1 MLRHQFILAGVLPVV
16 LAGWVGAEEVLVVE
30 QDYNLV
36 RADKEGPAGTD
47 GRQRMCV
54 AEDWIRIDEF
64 AGTSKQPVETYLIDL
79 EKKLI
84 VNLDNEKLTKTVETF
99 DQRRERLEQ
108 KKKKIR
114 TDLDNLPEGPQKKKT
129 EQLYR
134 ALLDDERS
142 YKLVADKKAEKK
154 KIADVECV
162 PMKIVDQSSEGY
174 EPMTAY
180 LHPELEMPHNSAD
193 ILYLLH
199 IVGPHMRDFLNKN
212 KSQCRRL
219 PMELT
224 ADLPVGGTLHV
235 QVTKVE
241 KVKRDKLDPNL
252 MSIPE
257 GYKEKVVGPPKAD
270 TNAKPD

>member
-1 MLRHQFILAGVLPVV
+1 MLRHQSILAGVLLVV
-16 LAGWVGAEEVLVVE
+16 LAGWVHAEEVLVVE

-36 RADKEGPAGTD
+36 RADKEGMAGTD
-47 GRQRMCV
+47 GRQKMVV

-64 AGTSKQPVETYLIDL
+64 TGTSKQPVETYLIDL

-108 KKKKIR
+108 RKKKIKA
-114 TDLDNLPEGPQKKKT
+114 DLDNLPEGPQKKKT
-129 EQLYR
+129 EQLHR

-142 YKLVADKKAEKK
+142 YKLISDKNAEKK
-154 KIADVECV
+154 KIADVECI
-162 PMKIVDQSSEGY
+162 PMKIVDQNTEGY

-180 LHPELEMPHNSAD
+180 LHPDIELPHNTAD
-193 ILYLLH
+193 MLYLLRL
-199 IVGPHMRDFLNKN
+199 VGGHMRDFLNKN

-219 PMELT
+219 PMEMTL
-224 ADLPVGGTLHV
+224 DLPLGGSLHV
-235 QVTKVE
+235 QVIKVE

-257 GYKEKVVGPPKAD
+257 GYKEKVVAPPKAD